1 MEKVLAKKARRAGI
15 GRLVFIP
22 LSCCIRFC
30 VVCDPGCRLFRRV
43 EAPRGNPISK
53 RKHSNR
59 P

>member
-30 VVCDPGCRLFRRV
+30 VVCDPGCRLFSEGR
-43 EAPRGNPISK
+43 
-53 RKHSNR
+53 
-59 P
+59 